1 MSAEKI
7 SLSSALISAKERS
20 FSKTYFSFETLSIF
34 ISEESFS
41 SYSEIRSFKS
51 ETLSLL
57 TFVSLPLHPFAR
69 TRFTLPKISFLDLII
84 QIPVNFIKADRLYIN
99 SNESRRIGVRNRY
112 SSSHDSDREGDLKI
126 EAITE
131 CAWDLRDRINNN
143 KRTKEEV
150 SEALDRTFPQR
161 VIDLYKN
168 TQKRDAKQI
177 REQLQE
183 LEQKRKDLEKI
194 GLIVDDRET
203 LRFSSDEDFP
213 TDALPVLE
221 IYIEDN
227 KKKLAAYDKL
237 KVQIDLLLKAINES
251 NAFANKKL
259 VIQTNKSH
267 SINPY
272 AALKAAPKALKF
284 LTNDGREIPLERLSS
299 GEKHAVILFY
309 NLIFNSKEDSLVMI
323 DEPEI
328 SLHISWQQHFISSL
342 LEICKENRLYAV
354 IATHSPDIVNGHWDL
369 LVNLDGTP
377 VDEDDEED

>member
-1 MSAEKI
+1 M
-7 SLSSALISAKERS
+7 
-20 FSKTYFSFETLSIF
+20 
-34 ISEESFS
+34 
-41 SYSEIRSFKS
+41 
-51 ETLSLL
+51 
-57 TFVSLPLHPFAR
+57 
-69 TRFTLPKISFLDLII
+69 
-84 QIPVNFIKADRLYIN
+84 YIN